1 MVGAVTRTFHSCNH
15 CALCTRTQRLAAA
28 AAQASAPSGPGA
40 PGEGSPGASAKGEGP
55 QNVGGV
61 TQASST
67 GRSAAPSGTLTP
79 EQKAVIAELRQRDAE
94 VRSHEAAH
102 KSAGG
107 GLAGSATFTFQRG
120 PDGQQYAIGGEV
132 PIDVS
137 PGTSPEETLNRA
149 RTVRAAALAPA
160 NPSDADR
167 SVAVAATRLEANA
180 YREMAEAQ
188 FARAGKEDS
197 RSVRD
202 AEAAN
207 GGAANG
213 RAAKGE
219 AAGPGGLESAQA
231 VGGMSAPSAGRGP
244 SDSESS
250 DSGSSDRSQERA
262 SSRRGDGLAFLSRA
276 AATIKGRQAYGLAPA
291 ADGPYEAG
299 RALAAG

>member
-1 MVGAVTRTFHSCNH
+1 M
-15 CALCTRTQRLAAA
+15 
-28 AAQASAPSGPGA
+28 
-40 PGEGSPGASAKGEGP
+40 
-55 QNVGGV
+55 GGV

-107 GLAGSATFTFQRG
+107 GLAGAASFTFQRG

-137 PGTSPEETLNRA
+137 PGSSPEETLNRA

-167 SVAVAATRLEANA
+167 SVAVAATRLEASA

-188 FARAGKEDS
+188 FKAATQNEGK
-197 RSVRD
+197 SVRD
-202 AEAAN
+202 VEAAN
-207 GGAANG
+207 GQAANG
-213 RAAKGE
+213 QV
-219 AAGPGGLESAQA
+219 AGPEGPESVRA
-231 VGGMSAPSAGRGP
+231 VGGTSAPSADRGP
-244 SDSESS
+244 SDAESS
-250 DSGSSDRSQERA
+250 DSSSSDRSPEKPA
-262 SSRRGDGLAFLSRA
+262 VRRGDGLAFLSRA

-291 ADGPYEAG
+291 SDGPYEAG